1 MKVSTFENQFK
12 HLINLPVKR
21 FNSKGYSKKYGNLS
35 VHDGEYDLDSFYYVC
50 IDDEVMHI
58 ACPSI
63 PSFDKE
69 GKKNKYGIING
80 SFLIS
85 ITEDYLF
92 DRGYIESYK
101 RLQNTKQEFVKSVEE
116 YSRQLE
122 EKYAEITDSTNVSLK
137 IENNFKKLVELYKA
151 KNKEYSTDTWDSNF
165 VKGARVLGTS
175 KEQALLGYATK
186 HLVSIMDISEGKQAT
201 KEEIDEKFGD
211 LIVYFSLLRVMLLE
225 KVK

>member
-50 IDDEVMHI
+50 IDDEVMHV
-58 ACPSI
+58 ASPSI

-80 SFLIS
+80 SFLIA
-85 ITEDYLF
+85 ITEEYLF

-101 RLQNTKQEFVKSVEE
+101 RLQNTKQEKSVEE
-116 YSRQLE
+116 YSQQLK
-122 EKYAEITDSTNVSLK
+122 EKYTEITEKENKHNFKDITDSL
-137 IENNFKKLVELYKA
+137 A
-151 KNKEYSTDTWDSNF
+151 
-165 VKGARVLGTS
+165 
-175 KEQALLGYATK
+175 
-186 HLVSIMDISEGKQAT
+186 
-201 KEEIDEKFGD
+201 
-211 LIVYFSLLRVMLLE
+211 SLLEYKNSKYGNSALE
-225 KVK
+225 PLEIFAGKTKVGDTLDHKLARIKNSTTLNKNDVVDVAAYLILTCKEFGWKTFDEFKD